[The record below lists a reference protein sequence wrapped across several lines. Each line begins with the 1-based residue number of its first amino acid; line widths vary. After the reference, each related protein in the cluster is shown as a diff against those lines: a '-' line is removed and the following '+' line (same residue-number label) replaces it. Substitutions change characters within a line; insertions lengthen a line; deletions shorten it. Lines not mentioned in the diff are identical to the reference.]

1 MNKPLA
7 RAHAALQAL
16 ARPERADH
24 ASANWKVQ
32 ASADVAV
39 VHIYDE
45 IGGFGIQASELVPE
59 LAAVEAPEIEVRL
72 NSPGGDYFDG
82 VALANALAEHPAK
95 VTVHVDGLA
104 ASAASVIAMAGDEI
118 VMHPGSRMMI
128 HDALTL
134 TIGNAGEHARAA
146 EMLDS
151 VSQDIAALYA
161 SKADWRSTDGWREAM
176 KAETW
181 YSAGEAVQNGLAT
194 REVSRETSP
203 VLTPVAAAAAPP
215 FAELLA
221 QWRSL
226 APKSPAA
233 TAAVVTP
240 EVTPEAS
247 ELPSIAELMCSAF
260 RKDVA

>member
-24 ASANWKVQ
+24 TSANWKVH
-32 ASADVAV
+32 ATAESAV

-45 IGGFGIQASELVPE
+45 IGGFGVSASELVPE
-59 LAAVEAPEIEVRL
+59 LAGLDAPEVEVRL

-82 VALANALAEHPAK
+82 VAIANALAEHPAR
-95 VTVHVDGLA
+95 VVVHVDGLA
-104 ASAASVIAMAGDEI
+104 ASAASVIAMAGDEV

-134 TIGNAGEHARAA
+134 TVGNAGEHARAA
-146 EMLDS
+146 ELLDG

-161 SKADWRSTDGWREAM
+161 SRADWRSADGWREAM

-181 YSAGEAVQNGLAT
+181 FGAGEAVQNGLAT

-203 VLTPVAAAAAPP
+203 VVTPVAAAAAPQ

-226 APKSPAA
+226 APQTPSAA
-233 TAAVVTP
+233 AEVVTP
-240 EVTPEAS
+240 EPAPQVSALPLS
-247 ELPSIAELMCSAF
+247 ELLCSAY
-260 RKDVA
+260 REDVS